1 MVSTSNA
8 QDCCFQTPLS
18 RHKVMSHKP
27 PGCHSRALGGTG
39 RRKRREGDGGQPPA
53 RCQAGTPGATVVVG
67 SAALSLGLVPLA
79 AVGLSCPLATLMLGP
94 GGVPAGNRTYFPF
107 FSDFRGRNVTALR
120 VGESF
125 ALATVFL
132 LALVGNVWGICL
144 LVQQRHRHRLCAA
157 NCLVLNLFCA
167 DLLFITPT
175 PFIAVVRWTE
185 SWVLGDVVCHM
196 LFYVVSLSGTVVILS
211 LSAVSLERVVSIARL
226 RHAAFRRRKEIQ
238 ICTLVWPSIAGEI
251 VWDVTFAVVF
261 FLIPGLV
268 IVISYSKILQITKAS
283 RRSLNAGLAY
293 SENHQIRVSQ
303 QDYKLFRALIVLMI
317 SFFIMWSPIIIIIL
331 LILVQNYKQDLNIL
345 PSVFFWVVLF
355 TFANSA
361 VNPILYNVAH
371 FRRKCQEIL
380 LCCTGSPARHGAG
393 TETTARR
400 SNPEHPNLSL
410 DVNVYTIPG

>member
-1 MVSTSNA
+1 
-8 QDCCFQTPLS
+8 CL
-18 RHKVMSHKP
+18 
-27 PGCHSRALGGTG
+27 
-39 RRKRREGDGGQPPA
+39 
-53 RCQAGTPGATVVVG
+53 
-67 SAALSLGLVPLA
+67 
-79 AVGLSCPLATLMLGP
+79 LATLMP
-94 GGVPAGNRTYFPF
+94 RSGGAPQGNRTYFPF
-107 FSDFRGRNVTALR
+107 FSDFRGGNVTTLR
-120 VGESF
+120 VVESS
-125 ALATVFL
+125 ALASIFL
-132 LALVGNVWGICL
+132 LALAGNIWGICL
-144 LVQQRHRHRLCAA
+144 LVRQRQRLSAA

-167 DLLFITPT
+167 DLLFITAI

-196 LFYVVSLSGTVVILS
+196 LFYVVSLSGAVVILS

-226 RHAAFRRRKEIQ
+226 RHAAFRRRKGLAAALLLIWGFAALATLPLCCYFTVLRLPAGENIH

-251 VWDVTFAVVF
+251 AWDVTFAIVF

-303 QDYKLFRALIVLMI
+303 QDYKLFRALFVLMI

-331 LILVQNYKQDLNIL
+331 LILIQNENQDLTIL
-345 PSVFFWVVLF
+345 PSAFFWIVLF

-361 VNPILYNVAH
+361 VNPILYNVAY

-380 LCCTGSPARHGAG
+380 LCCTGNPVRHGAG

-400 SNPEHPNLSL
+400 SNHEQPNLSFI
-410 DVNVYTIPG
+410 TR

>member
-1 MVSTSNA
+1 
-8 QDCCFQTPLS
+8 
-18 RHKVMSHKP
+18 
-27 PGCHSRALGGTG
+27 
-39 RRKRREGDGGQPPA
+39 
-53 RCQAGTPGATVVVG
+53 
-67 SAALSLGLVPLA
+67 
-79 AVGLSCPLATLMLGP
+79 CPLATLMRGSW
-94 GGVPAGNRTYFPF
+94 GVPGENETYFPF

-120 VGESF
+120 IGESS
-125 ALATVFL
+125 ALASIFL
-132 LALVGNVWGICL
+132 LALAGNVWGICL
-144 LVQQRHRHRLCAA
+144 LVRQQHRLRAA

-167 DLLFITPT
+167 DLLFISAI
-175 PFIAVVRWTE
+175 PFIAIVRWTE

-226 RHAAFRRRKEIQ
+226 RHAALRRRKALAAALLLIWGFAALGTLPLCCFFTVIQ
-238 ICTLVWPSIAGEI
+238 ICTLVWPSFAGEI
-251 VWDVTFAVVF
+251 VWDVTFVVVF

-303 QDYKLFRALIVLMI
+303 QDYKLFRALFVLMI

-331 LILVQNYKQDLNIL
+331 LILVQKDKQDLSIL
-345 PSVFFWVVLF
+345 PSVFFWIVLF

-380 LCCTGSPARHGAG
+380 LCCTGNLVRHGAG
-393 TETTARR
+393 TETTAKR
-400 SNPEHPNLSL
+400 SNHEQPNLSFI
-410 DVNVYTIPG
+410 TR

>member
-1 MVSTSNA
+1 M
-8 QDCCFQTPLS
+8 PGS
-18 RHKVMSHKP
+18 R
-27 PGCHSRALGGTG
+27 
-39 RRKRREGDGGQPPA
+39 
-53 RCQAGTPGATVVVG
+53 VV
-67 SAALSLGLVPLA
+67 
-79 AVGLSCPLATLMLGP
+79 P
-94 GGVPAGNRTYFPF
+94 GGNESYFPF

-120 VGESF
+120 IGESS
-125 ALATVFL
+125 ALASVFL
-132 LALVGNVWGICL
+132 LALAGNIWGICL
-144 LVQQRHRHRLCAA
+144 LVRRQHQLRAA

-167 DLLFITPT
+167 DLLFITAI

-226 RHAAFRRRKEIQ
+226 RHAALRRRKALAAALLLIWGLAALATLPLCCFFTVVRLPVAGEEVL
-238 ICTLVWPSIAGEI
+238 ICTLVWPSFAGEI
-251 VWDVTFAVVF
+251 VWDVTFVIVF

-293 SENHQIRVSQ
+293 SENHQVRVSQ
-303 QDYKLFRALIVLMI
+303 QDYKLFRALFLLMI
-317 SFFIMWSPIIIIIL
+317 SFFIMWSPITIIIL
-331 LILVQNYKQDLNIL
+331 LILVQKEKKDLNIL
-345 PSVFFWVVLF
+345 PSVFFWIVLF

-380 LCCTGSPARHGAG
+380 LCCTGNPVRHGAG

-400 SNPEHPNLSL
+400 SNHEQPNLSFI
-410 DVNVYTIPG
+410 TR

>member
-1 MVSTSNA
+1 
-8 QDCCFQTPLS
+8 
-18 RHKVMSHKP
+18 
-27 PGCHSRALGGTG
+27 
-39 RRKRREGDGGQPPA
+39 
-53 RCQAGTPGATVVVG
+53 
-67 SAALSLGLVPLA
+67 
-79 AVGLSCPLATLMLGP
+79 CPLATLMP
-94 GGVPAGNRTYFPF
+94 GSRVVPEANRTYFPF

-120 VGESF
+120 VGESS
-125 ALATVFL
+125 ALASIFL
-132 LALVGNVWGICL
+132 LALAGNVWGICL
-144 LVQQRHRHRLCAA
+144 LVRRRRRHRPCAA

-167 DLLFITPT
+167 DLLFITAI

-196 LFYVVSLSGTVVILS
+196 LFYVMSLSGTVVILS

-226 RHAAFRRRKEIQ
+226 RHAAFRRRKALPAALLLIWGFAALATLPLCCFFTVVRLPAAAGQEMQ
-238 ICTLVWPSIAGEI
+238 ICTLVWPSVAGEI
-251 VWDVTFAVVF
+251 VWDVTFAVAF

-303 QDYKLFRALIVLMI
+303 QDYKLFRALFLLMI
-317 SFFIMWSPIIIIIL
+317 SFFVMWSPIIIVIL
-331 LILVQNYKQDLNIL
+331 LILVQNYEHDLNIL
-345 PSVFFWVVLF
+345 PSVFFWIMLF

-380 LCCTGSPARHGAG
+380 LCCTGNPVRHGAG

-400 SNPEHPNLSL
+400 SNHEQPNLSFI
-410 DVNVYTIPG
+410 TR

>member
-1 MVSTSNA
+1 
-8 QDCCFQTPLS
+8 
-18 RHKVMSHKP
+18 
-27 PGCHSRALGGTG
+27 
-39 RRKRREGDGGQPPA
+39 
-53 RCQAGTPGATVVVG
+53 
-67 SAALSLGLVPLA
+67 
-79 AVGLSCPLATLMLGP
+79 CPQATLMPGSRGP
-94 GGVPAGNRTYFPF
+94 PGGNRTYFPF
-107 FSDFRGRNVTALR
+107 FSDFRGHNVTALR
-120 VGESF
+120 VGEST
-125 ALATVFL
+125 ALASIFL
-132 LALVGNVWGICL
+132 LSLAGNIWGICL
-144 LVQQRHRHRLCAA
+144 LVRRQRRLFAA

-167 DLLFITPT
+167 DLLFITAM

-226 RHAAFRRRKEIQ
+226 RHAAFRRRKVLAATLLLIWGFAALATLPLCCFFTVVQ
-238 ICTLVWPSIAGEI
+238 LPAAAGQDVRICTLDWPSTAGEI
-251 VWDVTFAVVF
+251 VWDVTFAIVF

-303 QDYKLFRALIVLMI
+303 QDYKLFRSLFLLMI
-317 SFFIMWSPIIIIIL
+317 SFFIMWSPIIVIIF
-331 LILVQNYKQDLNIL
+331 LILVQNYKKDLNIL
-345 PSVFFWVVLF
+345 PSVFFWIALF

-371 FRRKCQEIL
+371 FRRKCQKIL
-380 LCCTGSPARHGAG
+380 LCCTGNPERNGAG

-400 SNPEHPNLSL
+400 SNHEKPHLSFI
-410 DVNVYTIPG
+410 TR

>member
-1 MVSTSNA
+1 
-8 QDCCFQTPLS
+8 CL
-18 RHKVMSHKP
+18 
-27 PGCHSRALGGTG
+27 
-39 RRKRREGDGGQPPA
+39 
-53 RCQAGTPGATVVVG
+53 
-67 SAALSLGLVPLA
+67 
-79 AVGLSCPLATLMLGP
+79 LATLMPRSGGAP
-94 GGVPAGNRTYFPF
+94 GGNWTYFPF
-107 FSDFRGRNVTALR
+107 FSDFRGGNVTALR
-120 VGESF
+120 VIESS
-125 ALATVFL
+125 ALGSIFL
-132 LALVGNVWGICL
+132 LALVGNIWGICL
-144 LVQQRHRHRLCAA
+144 LVRQRQRLSAA

-167 DLLFITPT
+167 DLLFITAI
-175 PFIAVVRWTE
+175 PFIAVVRWTD

-226 RHAAFRRRKEIQ
+226 RHVAFRRRKVLAAALLLIWGFAALATLPLCCFFTVVRLPAVAGENVH
-238 ICTLVWPSIAGEI
+238 ICTLVWPSVAGEI
-251 VWDVTFAVVF
+251 VWDVTFAIVF

-303 QDYKLFRALIVLMI
+303 QDYKLFRALFVLMI

-331 LILVQNYKQDLNIL
+331 LILVQNEKEDLSIL
-345 PSVFFWVVLF
+345 PSVFFWIVLF

-361 VNPILYNVAH
+361 VNPILYNVAY

-380 LCCTGSPARHGAG
+380 LCCMGSPVRHGAG

-400 SNPEHPNLSL
+400 SNHEQPNLSFI
-410 DVNVYTIPG
+410 TR